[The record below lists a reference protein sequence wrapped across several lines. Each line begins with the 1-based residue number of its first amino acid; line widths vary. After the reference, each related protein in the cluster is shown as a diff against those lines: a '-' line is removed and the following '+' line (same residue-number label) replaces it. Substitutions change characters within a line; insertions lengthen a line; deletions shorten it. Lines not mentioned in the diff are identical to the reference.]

1 MKQRIYSMDLIR
13 VIAMILVIIVH
24 TKGNFFS
31 EDVHSAVY
39 AFLKVAGTIGVP
51 LFVMLTGYLMFGRN
65 YNDNSYLQKYLSRN
79 LLPLVIAYE
88 VWNIVWNLLR
98 YTHVAENP
106 QKWSAII
113 KAGLFMGDTMSAL
126 WYLPMTIAL
135 YLGMPLLAI
144 AYHNISSITYQKVL
158 LAALV
163 LSGTLIPSVAP
174 VLTLIGHHADIH
186 SVLRMN
192 IFGASVWGE
201 SVWMIY
207 LLAGYA
213 ISKGCMKQIKT
224 TSLMLFGMII
234 PFGIMYAIEFTG
246 TTVQHYDFALVVVL
260 AIASFEVLTRT
271 EGWLNQYERMRNL
284 TIKISTFSFSVYMMH
299 IFIGGGICYALNKI
313 MGISKPLGSS
323 SPWLISLFI
332 YILYI
337 GMIILI
343 SWLLVSLLK
352 KNAFIR
358 RYVLLMK

>member
-31 EDVHSAVY
+31 VDVHSAVY
-39 AFLKVAGTIGVP
+39 AFFKVAGTIGVP
-51 LFVMLTGYLMFGRN
+51 FFVMLTGYLMFDRN

-224 TSLMLFGMII
+224 TSLMLFGMIV

-246 TTVQHYDFALVVVL
+246 TTVQQYDFVLVVVL

-271 EGWLNQYERMRNL
+271 EGWLNQYERMRSL
-284 TIKISTFSFSVYMMH
+284 TVKISTFSFSVYMMH

-323 SPWLISLFI
+323 FPWLISLFI

>member
-1 MKQRIYSMDLIR
+1 MDLIR
-13 VIAMILVIIVH
+13 VIAMVLVIIVH

-31 EDVHSAVY
+31 ADVHSAVY
-39 AFLKVAGTIGVP
+39 AFFKVAGTIGVP

-106 QKWSAII
+106 QKWSANI

-213 ISKGCMKQIKT
+213 ISKDCMKKIQTIP
-224 TSLMLFGMII
+224 LLAFGMII

-246 TTVQHYDFALVVVL
+246 TTVQHYDFFLVVVL
-260 AIASFEVLTRT
+260 AIATFELLTRT
-271 EGWLNQYERMRNL
+271 EARLNQYELIRRL
-284 TIKISTFSFSVYMMH
+284 TVKISTFSFSVYMMH
-299 IFIGGGICYALNKI
+299 VFIGGGICYALDKI
-313 MGISKPLGSS
+313 MGISKPIGSS
-323 SPWLISLFI
+323 SPWLISLFF
-332 YILYI
+332 YFLYI
-337 GMIILI
+337 SIIILV
-343 SWLLVSLLK
+343 SWLLVSILK
-352 KNAFIR
+352 KNTFIR

>member
-31 EDVHSAVY
+31 KDVHSAVY

-135 YLGMPLLAI
+135 YLGMPLLAV

-174 VLTLIGHHADIH
+174 MLTLIGHHADIH

-246 TTVQHYDFALVVVL
+246 TTVQHYDFVLVVVL

-271 EGWLNQYERMRNL
+271 EGWLNQYERMRSL
-284 TIKISTFSFSVYMMH
+284 TVKISTFSFSVYMMH
-299 IFIGGGICYALNKI
+299 IFVGGGICYALNKI